1 MITFLHLGD
10 QMIALEHI
18 VRAEFTDA
26 YGGGEERF
34 DEDSGQTFITSP
46 HKASLKLT
54 LTTQHLETHIDDF
67 DSGYHVAAASEND
80 LVVLRGEIAIELWTV
95 LENRAVI
102 VNLEAGSLERL
113 VKTPETN

>member
-1 MITFLHLGD
+1 MITLLHLGG

-26 YGGGEERF
+26 YAGGEERY
-34 DEDSGQTFITSP
+34 DEDSRQSYTTSP
-46 HKASLKLT
+46 HGPSLKLT
-54 LTTQHLETHIDDF
+54 LTTQHLETHIDDYP
-67 DSGYHVAAASEND
+67 SGYHVAAASEND
-80 LVVLRGEIAIELWTV
+80 LVTLRGADAIELWIY

-102 VNLEAGSLERL
+102 VSLEASMMERL

>member
-1 MITFLHLGD
+1 MMTLLHLGG

-26 YGGGEERF
+26 YPGGEERY
-34 DEDSGQTFITSP
+34 DEDSRETYTTSP

-54 LTTQHLETHIDDF
+54 LTSIHLETHIDDF
-67 DSGYHVAAASEND
+67 ASGYHVAAASEND
-80 LVVLRGEIAIELWTV
+80 IVTLRGAEAVDLWTV

-102 VNLEAGSLERL
+102 VNLEAGALERL